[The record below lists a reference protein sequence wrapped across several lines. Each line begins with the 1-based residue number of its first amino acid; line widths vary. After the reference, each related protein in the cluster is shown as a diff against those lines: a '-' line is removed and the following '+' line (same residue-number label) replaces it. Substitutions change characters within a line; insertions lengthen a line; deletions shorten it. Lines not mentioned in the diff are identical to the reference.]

1 MNRENIPPQL
11 FSAKKEAA
19 TRFLTDSARAAYST
33 RAVSYQLDLNIVGV
47 GIGKKI
53 KGGQPTGTDAVRV
66 YVNRKFPKA
75 QIPQPQLVP
84 VAIRGVPTD
93 VVETGRFR
101 AFTMA
106 PAPTPR
112 DRFRPIRPGSSIGPP
127 PIGNMVEAGTLG
139 AIVKSG
145 GAQYILSNNH
155 VLANEDKLP
164 VGTSI
169 FQPALLDK
177 GNQTTDKIA
186 TLSKTVPLSPRGGRS
201 WKGLRSYQSS
211 GFPCPEEQVGKSRF
225 QPEATLSKTV
235 PLSPRGGNNV

>member
-1 MNRENIPPQL
+1 MNRESIPPQL
-11 FSAKKEAA
+11 SSAKKEAA

-84 VAIRGVPTD
+84 VAIRGIPTD

-101 AFTMA
+101 AFSMA
-106 PAPTPR
+106 PTPTPR

-127 PIGNMVEAGTLG
+127 PIGNMVEAGALRALG
-139 AIVKSG
+139 KSA
-145 GAQYILSNNH
+145 GAPDILSH
-155 VLANEDKLP
+155 KHALANQEKH
-164 VGTSI
+164 
-169 FQPALLDK
+169 PAWNAL
-177 GNQTTDKIA
+177 
-186 TLSKTVPLSPRGGRS
+186 
-201 WKGLRSYQSS
+201 
-211 GFPCPEEQVGKSRF
+211 
-225 QPEATLSKTV
+225 
-235 PLSPRGGNNV
+235 

>member
-11 FSAKKEAA
+11 SSAKKEAS

-47 GIGKKI
+47 GIGKRI

-84 VAIRGVPTD
+84 PTIQGVPTD
-93 VVETGRFR
+93 VVETGRFK

-106 PAPTPR
+106 PAPITPR
-112 DRFRPIRPGSSIGPP
+112 DRWRPIRPGTSIGPP
-127 PIGNMVEAGTLG
+127 PIGNTVEAGTLR
-139 AIVKSG
+139 AIVRSG

-164 VGTSI
+164 IGTSI

-177 GNQTTDKIA
+177 GNQTTDTIA
-186 TLSKTVPLSPRGGRS
+186 TLSKTVPLSPRG
-201 WKGLRSYQSS
+201 
-211 GFPCPEEQVGKSRF
+211 
-225 QPEATLSKTV
+225 
-235 PLSPRGGNNV
+235 NNSVHGAIT